1 MNGYA
6 PRMTEGTGTRTPQ
19 PTRDQLMAQWREARR
34 RRDAAE
40 LGSKAY
46 EAAVEEIARI
56 EVEIARVERA
66 MDPPLV

>member
-1 MNGYA
+1 
-6 PRMTEGTGTRTPQ
+6 MTDSTRTRPPQ
-19 PTRDQLMAQWREARR
+19 PNRDQLMAQWREARR

-46 EAAVEEIARI
+46 ERAVEEIARI

-66 MDPPLV
+66 LDPPLV

>member
-1 MNGYA
+1 MSDA
-6 PRMTEGTGTRTPQ
+6 PRGRTAN
-19 PTRDQLMAQWREARR
+19 PTRDELMAQWRETRR
-34 RRDAAE
+34 RRDAAP

-66 MDPPLV
+66 LDPPLV

>member
-1 MNGYA
+1 
-6 PRMTEGTGTRTPQ
+6 MTEATGKRTPQ
-19 PTRDQLMAQWREARR
+19 PNRDQLMGQWREARR

-46 EAAVEEIARI
+46 ERAVEEIARI

-66 MDPPLV
+66 LDPPLV

>member
-1 MNGYA
+1 
-6 PRMTEGTGTRTPQ
+6 MTDSTRTRPSQ
-19 PTRDQLMAQWREARR
+19 PNRDQLMAEWREARR

-46 EAAVEEIARI
+46 ERAVEEIARI

-66 MDPPLV
+66 LDPPLV

>member
-1 MNGYA
+1 
-6 PRMTEGTGTRTPQ
+6 MTDTTPTRPPQ
-19 PTRDQLMAQWREARR
+19 PNRDQLMAQWREARR

-46 EAAVEEIARI
+46 ERAVEEIARI

-66 MDPPLV
+66 LDPPLV